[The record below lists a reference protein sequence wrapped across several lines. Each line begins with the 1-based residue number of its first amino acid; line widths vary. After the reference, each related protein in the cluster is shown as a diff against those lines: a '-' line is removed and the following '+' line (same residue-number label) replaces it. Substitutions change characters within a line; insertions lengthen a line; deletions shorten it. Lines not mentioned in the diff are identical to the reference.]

1 MDTLSLAVSGVK
13 RTTHPEWTVDC
24 SRTNDNDDGQLSARA
39 QYAIEADI
47 LRGTDG
53 YKNDNDSNDEHDDDE
68 NGDGEVAMVTCY
80 RRAELVA
87 AEGRMLWLMADTPL
101 QTNFDEDGCQ
111 LGYHVQLL
119 LLLVL
124 EL

>member
-1 MDTLSLAVSGVK
+1 VWYQFVPSSATTIQPQTWTPYYLAVSGVK

-101 QTNFDEDGCQ
+101 SN
-111 LGYHVQLL
+111 
-119 LLLVL
+119 